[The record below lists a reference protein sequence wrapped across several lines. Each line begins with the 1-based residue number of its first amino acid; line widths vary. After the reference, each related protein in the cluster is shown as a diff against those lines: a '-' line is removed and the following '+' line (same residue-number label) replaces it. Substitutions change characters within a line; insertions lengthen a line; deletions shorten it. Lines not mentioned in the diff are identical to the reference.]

1 MALTMASHVLN
12 LLSGRCINVYVCV
25 YIYIYVCVYVY
36 IYVYMYI
43 YVCVYIYIYI
53 VCIYLYLFIYLF
65 IYLFNYLFIYLSIYL
80 YIYIY
85 CNYKCKRKNSVVY
98 RYLRKIRSCSKYS
111 NTCTYVYACLLDG
124 IFGVQYLDDI
134 NTWMVIVSGQTWT

>member
-1 MALTMASHVLN
+1 
-12 LLSGRCINVYVCV
+12 
-25 YIYIYVCVYVY
+25 
-36 IYVYMYI
+36 MYI
-43 YVCVYIYIYI
+43 YVCVCIYIICLCVYIY
-53 VCIYLYLFIYLF
+53 VCIYLYLFI
-65 IYLFNYLFIYLSIYL
+65 FIYLSI

-85 CNYKCKRKNSVVY
+85 CNYKYKSKNSAVY

-134 NTWMVIVSGQTWT
+134 NTWMVIVSGQT